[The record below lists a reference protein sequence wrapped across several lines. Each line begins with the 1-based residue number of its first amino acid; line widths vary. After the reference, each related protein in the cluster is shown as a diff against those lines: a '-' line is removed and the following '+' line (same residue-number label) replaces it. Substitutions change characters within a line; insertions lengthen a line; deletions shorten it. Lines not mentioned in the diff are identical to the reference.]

1 MASQVSQIPSSS
13 PITATPS
20 DKEEIRPKADFQPS
34 IWGDLFLNCPDQE
47 IDAQTRHRHEELK
60 EAARKTIVAPMDN
73 LSQKLT
79 FIDAVQR
86 LGVSYHFTEEINPIR
101 SGTNWWDRTAASS
114 SSSSSSALNNSLG
127 TFGWAPEM
135 ADIKPASSIDSIS
148 PPSSVVFQD
157 NPKLQAGAADLHMM
171 ELGLSSQPMDWNQ
184 AFIFIWEFS
193 SILQGF
199 MLGSENNQVH
209 GSRPINDYQYG
220 MNSNDHHQLLP
231 NSWSKVPQFL
241 RNSPPKHGQLHFSNN
256 APFWNPSAAAAD
268 HNVTP
273 PGFLPSLQTQIQTT
287 HFCEKPKKIS
297 GVRDS
302 STVVKKSVNEASS
315 KRPRSE
321 TPSLPAFKVRKEKM
335 GDRISALQQL
345 VSPFGKTDTASVLS
359 EAIEYIKSLHDQVN
373 VLSTSYMKNGAATH
387 YHHQNYE
394 KSMDP
399 EGFKQDLRS
408 RGLCLVPVSSTF
420 PVTHESSVDFW
431 TPTFGG
437 TFR

>member
-1 MASQVSQIPSSS
+1 
-13 PITATPS
+13 
-20 DKEEIRPKADFQPS
+20 
-34 IWGDLFLNCPDQE
+34 
-47 IDAQTRHRHEELK
+47 
-60 EAARKTIVAPMDN
+60 
-73 LSQKLT
+73 
-79 FIDAVQR
+79 
-86 LGVSYHFTEEINPIR
+86 
-101 SGTNWWDRTAASS
+101 
-114 SSSSSSALNNSLG
+114 
-127 TFGWAPEM
+127 M
-135 ADIKPASSIDSIS
+135 ADIKLSSSMDSIS

-157 NPKLQAGAADLHMM
+157 NPKLEAGAANLHMMHMM

-184 AFIFIWEFS
+184 AFIRGEKNEHSFKSMLEEHNLETSSVINMDSTALYGSSS

-199 MLGSENNQVH
+199 ILESENNKVH
-209 GSRPINDYQYG
+209 ESRSVNDYQYG
-220 MNSNDHHQLLP
+220 MNSNDHHQLSP

-241 RNSPPKHGQLHFSNN
+241 RNYPTKHGQLHFSNN

-268 HNVTP
+268 HNVRP

-287 HFCEKPKKIS
+287 NFDEKPKNTS
-297 GVRDS
+297 EARDS
-302 STVVKKSVNEASS
+302 STVVKKSGNEASC

-321 TPSLPAFKVRKEKM
+321 TPSLPAFKGRKEKM

-373 VLSTSYMKNGAATH
+373 VLSTPYMKNGAATQ
-387 YHHQNYE
+387 YHHQNCE
-394 KSMDP
+394 KSMD
-399 EGFKQDLRS
+399 LRN

-420 PVTHESSVDFW
+420 PVTHESTVDFW